1 MSVTDPASTTT
12 RERTITWEDPRPLL
26 ARAAQMTGLEYLQA
40 MAAGEIPPPP
50 IAKLMGFELVEI
62 REGLASLSVVPQ
74 EWHYNPIGM
83 VHGGL
88 AATILDTVL
97 GVSVHTTL
105 GAGEAYTTVDLHV
118 QYLRAMTADTGRVT
132 AVGEIVHRGRKVA
145 TAEGRVTDER
155 GKLIATAIT
164 TCMIL

>member
-1 MSVTDPASTTT
+1 MLTDTTPTT
-12 RERTITWEDPRPLL
+12 RERTINWEDPAPLL
-26 ARAAQMTGLEYLQA
+26 ERAAGMTGLQYMQA

-88 AATILDTVL
+88 AATILDTVV
-97 GVSVHTTL
+97 GISVHTTL
-105 GAGEAYTTVDLHV
+105 DVGQAYSTVDLHV
-118 QYLRAMTADTGRVT
+118 QYLRAMTAQTGRVT
-132 AVGEIVHRGRKVA
+132 AVGEIVHRGRRIA
-145 TAEGRVTDER
+145 TAEGKVTDER
-155 GKLIATAIT
+155 GRVLASAIT
-164 TCMIL
+164 TCVIL